1 MVNEVKGEEKKRP
14 VQRPLVRGRAFLWGK
29 QGNKGL
35 TADQQ
40 LEELLE
46 QMTLIKFV

>member
-1 MVNEVKGEEKKRP
+1 MRLKGKKRRGP
-14 VQRPLVRGRAFLWGK
+14 VQRPLVRVRTFLSGK

-35 TADQQ
+35 TAALQ
-40 LEELLE
+40 LEKLLG